1 MMSRSG
7 RRIFISYRRSDTAGH
22 AGWLQQILEDTYGR
36 PNVFRDLDAIHP
48 GQHFPTRI
56 ARTIADCTDMFVL
69 IGPGWLEPGPDG
81 RPRLLQ
87 EEDWVRLELETAI
100 HRGLPLLP
108 LLVGTASMPGRAT
121 LPPSLHPL
129 ADRQFQ
135 VLRDSHFAEDVRQ
148 ALARLDA
155 APTGV
160 EHLGARQEHHED
172 RVVELMR
179 RLDEQIQQARVTVR
193 LWHRAEGFRRQLRA
207 LAETLEP
214 DEDVADVVLATW
226 WQDDETGGPDAR
238 TGQTAIE
245 LGRKVLDTSHQSVLA
260 VTPRRLVLAPWR
272 KHSGISVAW
281 YRDVVDIKIGAIGR
295 ITGQLTVVL
304 RRRDILISVTPTR
317 RASVIADYV
326 RSRLDRR

>member
-1 MMSRSG
+1 MSRRG

-36 PNVFRDLDAIHP
+36 SHVFRDLDAIQP

-87 EEDWVRLELETAI
+87 AEDWVRLELETAI

-108 LLVGTASMPGRAT
+108 LLVGSAAMPGREA

-135 VLRDSHFAEDVRQ
+135 VLRDGHFAEDVRQ
-148 ALARLDA
+148 ALARLDE

-160 EHLGARQEHHED
+160 EHLGARQVHHED
-172 RVVELMR
+172 RVVELMTL
-179 RLDEQIQQARVTVR
+179 LDGQIRQARATVR
-193 LWHRAEGFRRQLRA
+193 LLNPAERYRPQLRA

-226 WQDDETGGPDAR
+226 WQDDETGGTDTR
-238 TGQTAIE
+238 TAQTAIE
-245 LGRKVLDTSHQSVLA
+245 FGRKMLDTSFQSVLA

-272 KHSGISVAW
+272 KHSGVAVAW
-281 YRDVVDIKIGAIGR
+281 YRDVVDVKLGAIGR

-304 RRRDILISVTPTR
+304 RRSDILISVTPTK

-326 RSRLDRR
+326 RNRLDRR